1 MRFFVKYKN
10 MLINSMILVCY
21 SINIFSYYPTTG
33 YNAGGGKNF
42 IYGSA
47 IGWKAAQINNRFINV
62 SSSTVKT
69 RKIPLST
76 EFKEEFLSTDKMMQ
90 KIKKINKDGI
100 TEATLDVTAL
110 EENIIIDLNQKEYEL
125 GVARDRCSLKRMGCK
140 VLAGIGV
147 IGAAGCMAIAN
158 GSPGSKRVLLQNA
171 AIVYGAVSVVI
182 GLGLSYMIEDEATF
196 EKHIEQVQTMRKDW
210 KAFFEVP

>member
-10 MLINSMILVCY
+10 VLINSMILVCY

-47 IGWKAAQINNRFINV
+47 IGWKADQIKNRFINIP
-62 SSSTVKT
+62 SSVVKA
-69 RKIPLST
+69 RKIPLSK

-158 GSPGSKRVLLQNA
+158 GSPGSKKELLKNA